1 MKFQRLQ
8 LLVASVAIC
17 TVGLSATNRQLHEPN
32 SRLLIDVDHIVSDT
46 IVSFS
51 EDVSP
56 IIKRTCERCHG
67 GTGEDGEVVVEE
79 GLNMTTYE
87 GLMAGSLYG
96 TVVEPGNPDESY
108 LVELVEAGDMP
119 KEGDT
124 LTADEIEIIRQWI
137 AAGAKNN

>member
-1 MKFQRLQ
+1 MKFQHLQ
-8 LLVASVAIC
+8 LLVAVVAIY
-17 TVGLSATNRQLHEPN
+17 TVGLSATDRHTHETN
-32 SRLLIDVDHIVSDT
+32 SRLLIDLNHIASDT

-51 EDVSP
+51 KHVFP
-56 IIKRTCERCHG
+56 IIKRTCEPCHG
-67 GTGEDGEVVVEE
+67 GTGEDGEVVIEE

-96 TVVEPGNPDESY
+96 TVVEPGNPDDSY

-137 AAGAKNN
+137 AAGAENN